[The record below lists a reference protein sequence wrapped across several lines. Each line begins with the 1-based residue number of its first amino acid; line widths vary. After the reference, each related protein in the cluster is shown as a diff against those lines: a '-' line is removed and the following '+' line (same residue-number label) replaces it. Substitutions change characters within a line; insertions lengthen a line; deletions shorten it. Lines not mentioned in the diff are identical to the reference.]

1 MSDENIEQ
9 DQPQPRPATPTE
21 AATARA
27 RAMPNR
33 IVVVEMVYF
42 QSGTEDPV
50 ACEARYERRLASDD
64 TPYSPPRIT
73 VHQQYKLLDM
83 GWLAGSPLGLLHL
96 KNEGPGLLLLCSND
110 DPPLPLLRVRPGES
124 FRGEPVA
131 ALGIVLTCPVGH
143 CKVKYTLFPG

>member
-1 MSDENIEQ
+1 VSDENLEQ
-9 DQPQPRPATPTE
+9 DQPQPRPATPE
-21 AATARA
+21 ESARARA

-73 VHQQYKLLDM
+73 VEQQYRLLDM

-110 DPPLPLLRVRPGES
+110 DPPLALLRVRPGES
-124 FRGEPVA
+124 FRGEPLA
-131 ALGIVLTCPVGH
+131 ALGIVLTCPTGH
-143 CKVKYTLFPG
+143 CKVKYTMFPG